1 MKCYIA
7 FSISGT
13 NCFIIATKE
22 MDDVAEVIADYKLG
36 IARAMMDRLHKIHG
50 V

>member
-1 MKCYIA
+1 
-7 FSISGT
+7 
-13 NCFIIATKE
+13 
-22 MDDVAEVIADYKLG
+22 MDALNNPHNEKYGSYAKWPRRDRAEVIADYKLG

>member
-7 FSISGT
+7 FSSSVKW
-13 NCFIIATKE
+13 N
-22 MDDVAEVIADYKLG
+22 MNRAEVIADYKLG